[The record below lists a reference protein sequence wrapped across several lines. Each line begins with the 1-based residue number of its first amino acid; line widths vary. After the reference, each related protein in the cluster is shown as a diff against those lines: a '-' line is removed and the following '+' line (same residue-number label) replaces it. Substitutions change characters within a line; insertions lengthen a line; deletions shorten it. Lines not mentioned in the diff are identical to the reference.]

1 MYSGRIVN
9 RLLSLALVTALA
21 LCAGVGCKA
30 SSMDS
35 SVIDNANQFNTA
47 LTPAEVQ
54 QPQINEYFQAIG
66 ARIVAAAK
74 EADRQNYGPKTHKEG
89 KVDWMFQ
96 NVQFHLVNS
105 KTLNAFTTGGDH
117 VYVYN
122 ELFQLCQN
130 EDQLAAVMSHEFGHI
145 YSRHVQKGQSR
156 QYALIAAALAAGGA
170 GYLAGGKENGATY
183 AGLAAGGAMAAGGFA
198 NMGFTRD
205 DEAQADEMGFHFY
218 YMAGWDPRHFGDF
231 FQVMVD
237 KGYDKTPEMLSDHP
251 TLASRVKKAKER
263 SDHLG
268 GRATSLLQPNVAT
281 QEQFNQY
288 KQLAQLVGA
297 SMPNDQQALAN
308 TKQLLQALPR
318 SCVMPYEPK
327 DQQDAQQEIMA
338 KAQAAQQ
345 QQEAQQQQ
353 KSKKQQ
359 SQGSSGL

>member
-1 MYSGRIVN
+1 MYCGRIVN
-9 RLLSLALVTALA
+9 RLLSLALVMTLA

-30 SSMDS
+30 SSFDS
-35 SVIDNANQFNTA
+35 SVVDSANQFDTA
-47 LTPAEVQ
+47 LTPAEMQ
-54 QPQINEYFQAIG
+54 RPEINQYLQAIG

-74 EADRQNYGPKTHKEG
+74 EADRQNYGPSTHKEG
-89 KVDWMFQ
+89 KTDWMFQ

-145 YSRHVQKGQSR
+145 YSRHVQKGQGR
-156 QYALIAAALAAGGA
+156 QYALMAAALAAGGA
-170 GYLAGGKENGATY
+170 GYLAGGEKNGATY
-183 AGLAAGGAMAAGGFA
+183 AGLAAGGAAAVGGFA

-205 DEAQADEMGFHFY
+205 DEAQADETGFHFY

-263 SDHLG
+263 ADHLG
-268 GRATSLLQPNVAT
+268 ARVDSLLKPNIAT
-281 QEQFNQY
+281 PAQFNQY
-288 KQLAQLVGA
+288 KQLAQLTGA
-297 SMPNDQQALAN
+297 NMPNDEQALAN

-327 DQQDAQQEIMA
+327 DQTDAQQDILA

-345 QQEAQQQQ
+345 QQQTQQQQTQQQQQ
-353 KSKKQQ
+353 KKKKQ
-359 SQGSSGL
+359 S